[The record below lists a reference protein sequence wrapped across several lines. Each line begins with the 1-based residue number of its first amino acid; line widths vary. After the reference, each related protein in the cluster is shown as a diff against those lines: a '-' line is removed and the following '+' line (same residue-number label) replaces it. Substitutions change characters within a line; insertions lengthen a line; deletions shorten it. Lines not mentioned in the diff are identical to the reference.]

1 MNDLIYNYTILGIL
15 LVAGIIIVMMYGY
28 YNKKLDEDEMIIVFK
43 REELL
48 YYMNKNVELTM
59 IIGKLKQSTK
69 ISCEEMSIYSVP
81 KDSIIYLSG
90 PITGTDDS
98 TERFGNAAKQLKLS
112 GFNNVI
118 NPQKL
123 IEVYMYQAKY
133 EHYIDV
139 CMTMINH
146 TNVILMLKGWEH
158 SPGACRE
165 RDKAISNG
173 LKVVYE

>member
-28 YNKKLDEDEMIIVFK
+28 YNKKLDEDEMIIVLNRDK
-43 REELL
+43 ALL
-48 YYMNKNVELTM
+48 YMNKNVELPM
-59 IIGKLKQSTK
+59 IIGKLKRSTK
-69 ISCEEMSIYSVP
+69 IPGEEMDIYSVP

-98 TERFGNAAKQLKLS
+98 TERFDNAAKQLKLS

-118 NPQKL
+118 NPQRL
-123 IEVYMYQAKY
+123 CEVYQY
-133 EHYIDV
+133 EADYECYMEACLV
-139 CMTMINH
+139 FLNH
-146 TNVILMLKGWEH
+146 ANVILMLKRWKH

-165 RDKAISNG
+165 RDKAIANG
-173 LKVVYE
+173 IIVIYE